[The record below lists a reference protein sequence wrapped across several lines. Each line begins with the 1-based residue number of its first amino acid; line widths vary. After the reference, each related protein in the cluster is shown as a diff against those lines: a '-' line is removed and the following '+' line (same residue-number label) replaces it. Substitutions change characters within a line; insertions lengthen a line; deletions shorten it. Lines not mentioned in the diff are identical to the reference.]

1 MVYKPGGVA
10 PLVPPAVVM
19 VRKAWPGGVTE
30 SGLTEHTGVPAGC
43 TGVTVQGTVS
53 NETALSKAPTAAM
66 LSVAVEEL
74 PGSTAEG
81 ERAPDTVRVNCC
93 P

>member
-1 MVYKPGGVA
+1 MVYNPGGVS
-10 PLVPPAVVM
+10 VPVEI

-30 SGLTEHTGVPAGC
+30 SGLTEHCGVPAGC
-43 TGVTVQGTVS
+43 AGVTVQGTAS
-53 NETALSKAPTAAM
+53 KETGLSKVPTGATLM
-66 LSVAVEEL
+66 VAVEDP

-81 ERAPDTVRVNCC
+81 DGPLETSSVNSC